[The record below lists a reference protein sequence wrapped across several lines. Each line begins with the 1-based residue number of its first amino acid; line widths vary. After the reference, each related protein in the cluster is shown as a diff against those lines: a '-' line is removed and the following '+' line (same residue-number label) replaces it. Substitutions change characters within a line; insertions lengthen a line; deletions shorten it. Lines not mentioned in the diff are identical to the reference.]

1 MFIVVSLR
9 RRIALWLFGIF
20 FSFVE
25 SGAWHFSLNKSFQ
38 RRFETYCTFLIF
50 CPQCL
55 IWGCWGSDVGVSYGY
70 NQTTSKSY
78 SIVNSQCCLRR
89 NETVGAKRIRMSCG
103 HNQEHHAHPIPCN
116 LVPYSMRCLLLEHTL
131 LAPEGQDC
139 WGSNFREPYGCKKT
153 LCKSYAAQSFTIQYS
168 LPTQHHSNLSCGIVR
183 GTALFLLVNIRHLW
197 STPAPSPSLPPSSSR
212 LNTLLSLLPT
222 QHISNLCPS
231 VCRDPALPLLL
242 NCRHVNG

>member
-1 MFIVVSLR
+1 MLSSLQY
-9 RRIALWLFGIF
+9 WLY
-20 FSFVE
+20 
-25 SGAWHFSLNKSFQ
+25 
-38 RRFETYCTFLIF
+38 FENAAVLI
-50 CPQCL
+50 
-55 IWGCWGSDVGVSYGY
+55 
-70 NQTTSKSY
+70 
-78 SIVNSQCCLRR
+78 
-89 NETVGAKRIRMSCG
+89 VGAKKIRMSCG

-116 LVPYSMRCLLLEHTL
+116 LVPYSMRCLRCLRCCQPNAIPTYVLEHTL

-139 WGSNFREPYGCKKT
+139 WGSNFRESYGCKKT

-212 LNTLLSLLPT
+212 LNTLLLLLPT